1 MIIFSATYH
10 KFWFNGFFQL
20 SYDKYGIYKELQDW
34 MNEIYILLKAFIK
47 ISLFV
52 QEEKGLVMLAI
63 SK

>member
-10 KFWFNGFFQL
+10 KFNGFFQL

>member
-1 MIIFSATYH
+1 MII
-10 KFWFNGFFQL
+10 FNGFFQL